1 MPRYLV
7 IGGVAGG
14 ATAAARL
21 RRLDEKADII
31 IYERGGHV
39 SYANCGL
46 PYYLGDVIRDRNR
59 LFVQTAAGFKNRFN
73 IEARVGAEVIS
84 INRGEKSILVKDLAA
99 GEVSAISYDK
109 LVLSPGAEPVK
120 PPIPGIDADGIFTL
134 RNVIDTDRIKKHL
147 VEKKPKKALV
157 VGGGFIGLEM
167 AENLHGLGIGV
178 TVVEMADQV
187 MANLDREMASEV
199 HQQLTSQ
206 GVELILKDGVS
217 SFEKSGNEIV
227 TRLSSGRE
235 ISSGMVILSI
245 GVRPDTK
252 LAKEAGLALGPRG
265 GIAVNEFLQT
275 SDPDIYAVGD
285 AIEFMHPLTKQPV
298 ITFLAGPANKQGR
311 IAADNIV
318 GGNTKKY
325 CGSIATAVAKI
336 FSLTVASTGANEKML
351 KVSGIPYLASIT
363 HSASHATYYPG
374 ATQMSVKILF
384 SPSDGTLYGA
394 QIAGYDGVDKRIDV
408 FSSVIGR
415 GGSVRDLIE
424 FDHAYAPPYSSA
436 KDPVNIAGFTAE
448 NILDG
453 LTRTIHWH
461 EIGGLDPTSAMLIDV
476 RTAGEFKTGTIPG
489 AINIP
494 VDELRSRLGDLPRDK
509 KIVIFCAVGL
519 RGHVAARMM
528 LQSGFDDVRNLAGGY
543 KTYSLAV
550 NNIPGTVGACC

>member
-1 MPRYLV
+1 MARYLV

-31 IYERGGHV
+31 IYERESHV

-73 IEARVGAEVIS
+73 IEARVGTEVTA
-84 INRGEKSILVKDLAA
+84 INKEEKSILVKELAT
-99 GEVSAISYDK
+99 GEVSKSGYDR
-109 LVLSPGAEPVK
+109 LVLSPGAEPVR
-120 PPIPGIDADGIFTL
+120 PPIPGIDTDGIFTL
-134 RNVIDTDRIKKHL
+134 RNVADTDRIKKHL
-147 VEKKPKKALV
+147 QEKRPKKALV

-167 AENLHGLGIGV
+167 AENLRGLGIDV

-187 MANLDREMASEV
+187 MANLDREIASEV
-199 HQQLTSQ
+199 HQQLASQ

-217 SFEKSGNEIV
+217 SFENKGNSIM

-235 ISSGMVILSI
+235 IEAGMVILSI
-245 GVRPDTK
+245 GVKPDTK
-252 LAKEAGLALGPRG
+252 LAQEAGLALGPRG

-285 AIEFMHPLTKQPV
+285 AVEFTHPLTGQPV

-318 GGNTKKY
+318 NGNRKKY
-325 CGSIATAVAKI
+325 GGSIATAVAKI

-351 KVSGIPYLASIT
+351 KSSGIPYMASIT

-415 GGSVRDLIE
+415 GGNVRDLLE

-436 KDPVNIAGFTAE
+436 KDPVNIAGFAAE

-453 LTRTIHWH
+453 LSRIIHWH
-461 EIGGLDPTSAMLIDV
+461 EMTGLDLSSTVLIDV
-476 RTAGEFKTGTIPG
+476 RTAGEFRMGTIPG

-494 VDELRSRLGDLPRDK
+494 VDELRGSLDGIPRNK

-528 LQSGFDDVRNLAGGY
+528 LQSGFSDVSNLAGGY
-543 KTYSLAV
+543 KTYSLAM
-550 NNIPGTVGACC
+550 NNIPGTAVTCC